1 MKIFWAW
8 QFDLPGKIARH
19 FIRNA
24 LETAIAQINQ
34 TDEIDEPDEAFQDG
48 KLQLDFGRKNLKGS
62 PDLAIEIL
70 KKIDGAT
77 VFVGDVTPIGKGAPH
92 KTDEGVESNG
102 KLLMNPNVAIELGY
116 ALKSKG
122 TDHVLMVMNGHYGK
136 RADMPFDLGH
146 KGGPIMYNLA
156 PNATPAQI
164 DTEKR
169 KLVAVLV
176 DALKEYRPVPVV
188 VPFEGMKPK
197 IGRGIF
203 FDNGEILAEDKGWPG
218 KEAKYGMPFRKV
230 LWLKLS
236 PSTSLTYP
244 LAIDLLTDHIGRF
257 GPFGIPQGF
266 ESVRVN
272 RYGACFFS
280 QAGAT
285 TNIDAIAQYTRDG
298 EIWGVHA
305 DYIRQG
311 ERGEQKLVMTLPI
324 ENILTTQLTLFMRF
338 MKEVS
343 QVPLPINAEMGIE
356 GIAGWQ
362 VAHNGYAINR
372 SSPIMHK
379 DFVEHKRVLRSF
391 DKDEQDAFLMQF
403 FNKLN
408 ENTGVPRPPG
418 LYGRG

>member
-19 FIRNA
+19 FIRGA
-24 LETAIAQINQ
+24 LETAIVQINQ
-34 TDEIDEPDEAFQDG
+34 VEDIDEPDESFQEG
-48 KLQLDFGRKNLKGS
+48 KIQLDYGRKGLKGS

-70 KKIDGAT
+70 KKIDGAA
-77 VFVGDVTPIGKGAPH
+77 VFVGDVTPVGKGAPH
-92 KTDEGVESNG
+92 KTDEGVESDG
-102 KLLMNPNVAIELGY
+102 KPLMNANVAIELGY

-122 TDHVLMVMNGHYGK
+122 TDHVLMVMNSHYGK

-156 PNATPAQI
+156 PNASAKEI

-176 DALKEYRPVPVV
+176 DALKEYLSQPVV
-188 VPFEGMKPK
+188 EPFEGMKPK

-203 FDNGEILAEDKGWPG
+203 FDNGEILAEDNNPRHP
-218 KEAKYGMPFRKV
+218 ARYLMPFRKV
-230 LWLKLS
+230 LWLRLT
-236 PSTSLTYP
+236 PSKALPHP
-244 LAIDLLTDHIGRF
+244 LAIDLLTNNIGRY

-266 ESVRVN
+266 EAVRVN
-272 RYGACFFS
+272 RYGACFFTP
-280 QAGAT
+280 AGSPDR
-285 TNIDAIAQYTRDG
+285 IDAIAQYTRDG

-324 ENILTTQLTLFMRF
+324 ENILITHITLFMRF
-338 MKEVS
+338 MREVS
-343 QVPLPINAEMGIE
+343 QVPLPINAEVGIE

-362 VAHNGYAINR
+362 IAHNNYVINR
-372 SSPIMHK
+372 SSPTMHR
-379 DFVEHKRVLRSF
+379 DFVEHKGILRSF
-391 DKDEQDAFLMQF
+391 EKDEQDAFLMQF

-408 ENTGVPRPPG
+408 ENSGVPRPKG